1 MKYRYRNFYD
11 DSVIEFMERITH
23 KLKTDASKRLKKE
36 KLKEE
41 LLKFKYV
48 ESQTKDG
55 MEIIFKEADFKQQ
68 LNWKSWRIMKQS

>member
-11 DSVIEFMERITH
+11 DSVIEFVERITH
-23 KLKTDASKRLKKE
+23 RIKMDASKRLKKE
-36 KLKEE
+36 KLAEE

-48 ESQTKDG
+48 ESQTKEN
-55 MEIIFKEADFKQQ
+55 MEVTFKESDFKQQ

>member
-11 DSVIEFMERITH
+11 DSVIEFVERITH

-48 ESQTKDG
+48 QSKTKEG
-55 MEIIFKEADFKQQ
+55 MEVTFKETDFKQQ